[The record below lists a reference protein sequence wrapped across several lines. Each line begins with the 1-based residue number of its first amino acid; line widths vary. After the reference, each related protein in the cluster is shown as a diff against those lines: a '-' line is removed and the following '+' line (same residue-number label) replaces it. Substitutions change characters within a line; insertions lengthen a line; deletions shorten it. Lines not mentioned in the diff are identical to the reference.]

1 MRLEET
7 LIHTLKQFSGILVFL
22 SFLSTILFYF
32 IGNDYLIYSGLL
44 AWAALV
50 MLFPSLR
57 NKKLLSLF
65 LLLSVSGFV
74 ISTIYGFDIDF
85 KKVFTANQYLLTL
98 LVGVGFLRLI
108 TSPKQEHVTQIPKGK
123 NSFFKTYFGVH
134 LFGSVIN
141 MSSLILVGDKLHKR
155 KPLSDSQIVLLTRAF
170 ASDAYWSPF
179 FVAFAVV
186 SVYTPRL
193 DNKIILLNG
202 LVLAL
207 IAFLFTWF
215 EVMRNKEFRIEE
227 FEGYPIS
234 YESLILPFS
243 LAILVLVTNH
253 YYPSIKIIILIPAF
267 ALTLT
272 LAVLSIKK
280 SVLDFFVTM
289 KHHILEDLPNM
300 SSEISL
306 FLVAG
311 MFGIAMSSIVV
322 GLHVTLPFTTFDWPQ
337 ASLLLA
343 ALVIVSF
350 LGVHPVISIAIIS
363 SFLHDVNHTLFAAA
377 FLMAWASTIS
387 TSPFSGVNLAI
398 VPRYHLDGK
407 RIFMLNIFYTLKMYV
422 VHVLCLYVL
431 SQYLD
436 I

>member
-1 MRLEET
+1 
-7 LIHTLKQFSGILVFL
+7 
-22 SFLSTILFYF
+22 
-32 IGNDYLIYSGLL
+32 
-44 AWAALV
+44 
-50 MLFPSLR
+50 
-57 NKKLLSLF
+57 
-65 LLLSVSGFV
+65 VSGFV

-179 FVAFAVV
+179 FVAFAAV
-186 SVYTPRL
+186 SVYAPRL

-202 LVLAL
+202 LILAL

-243 LAILVLVTNH
+243 LAVLVLATNR

-267 ALTLT
+267 ALALT

-280 SVLDFFVTM
+280 SVLDSFRKI

-322 GLHVTLPFTTFDWPQ
+322 GLHVTLPFATFDWPQ

-377 FLMAWASTIS
+377 FLMAWASTVA
-387 TSPFSGVNLAI
+387 TSPFSGINLTI
-398 VPRYHLDGK
+398 VPRYHVDGK